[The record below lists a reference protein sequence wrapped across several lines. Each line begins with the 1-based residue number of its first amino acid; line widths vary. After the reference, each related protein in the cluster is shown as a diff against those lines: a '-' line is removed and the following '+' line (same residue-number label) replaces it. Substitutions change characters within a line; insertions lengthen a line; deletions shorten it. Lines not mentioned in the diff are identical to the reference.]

1 LKFAENTGLCALNN
15 LWRTSQIYFGL
26 SLISVIDSTMRFLPP
41 ASPHLVQSL
50 SVGTEGEG
58 EWFEQ
63 RRRRRVG
70 KEVRA
75 MVQVV
80 EEK

>member
-1 LKFAENTGLCALNN
+1 
-15 LWRTSQIYFGL
+15 
-26 SLISVIDSTMRFLPP
+26 MRFLPP